1 MMHAV
6 GDGVNRHVGKHR
18 HRHVRV
24 QLRHGVHRPR
34 QGDAEVAH
42 GTGHIVAAQG
52 LGVRR
57 EQVAKHGFNIG
68 PREAVVP
75 CGHRSVGGEEG
86 ACGQLVAAPAAA
98 EHLKRGEGAVSF
110 VEVESVDGDAQRVQ
124 RAYAAHAEQVLL
136 SDAHQVVAAV
146 QAVTKAGVFGRVLIV
161 AGVEEVHGDRA
172 TAGTREVR

>member
-1 MMHAV
+1 MHTV
-6 GDGVNRHVGKHR
+6 GDGMNRHVGKHR

-24 QLRHGVHRPR
+24 QLRYGVHRPCK
-34 QGDAEVAH
+34 GDAEVAH

-52 LGVRR
+52 LGVRW
-57 EQVAKHGFNIG
+57 EEVAKHGLDIG

-75 CGHRSVGGEEG
+75 CGHGRVGGEEG

-98 EHLKRGEGAVSF
+98 EHLKRGERAVPF
-110 VEVESVDGDAQRVQ
+110 VEVESVDGDVQRVQ

-146 QAVTKAGVFGRVLIV
+146 QAVTELGVLGRVLV
-161 AGVEEVHGDRA
+161 VTGVEEVHGDRTTTGA
-172 TAGTREVR
+172 WKVR